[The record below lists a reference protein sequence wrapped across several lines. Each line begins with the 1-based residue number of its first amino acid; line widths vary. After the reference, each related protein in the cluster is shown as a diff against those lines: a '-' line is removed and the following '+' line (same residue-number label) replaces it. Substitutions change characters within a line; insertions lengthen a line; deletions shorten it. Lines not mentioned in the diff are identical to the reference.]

1 MTIKPLYRYQR
12 PDGGITVSTE
22 KPEVEYIER
31 YRLIA
36 DDKKLITNGKESYS
50 VIDVE
55 NTDGWYEV
63 NEFLANTNA
72 NFNSDEISG
81 EEFIMLIEEVL

>member
-36 DDKKLITNGKESYS
+36 DDKKLVTNGKESYF

-55 NTDGWYEV
+55 NIDGWYEV
-63 NEFLANTNA
+63 SEFLANS
-72 NFNSDEISG
+72 NSDEISG
-81 EEFIMLIEEVL
+81 EEFLMLIEDVL